1 MFEQILSMLFDYVDF
16 IVNLFM
22 IIASWFLLLDLVYS
36 FSMNV
41 VWMFKL
47 YLIDT
52 HFGFLLMP
60 KGERNGIKSR
70 TYMSNQLNFKIGIN
84 SKTKGENLCE

>member
-22 IIASWFLLLDLVYS
+22 IVASWFLLHDLVDI
-36 FSMNV
+36 FP
-41 VWMFKL
+41 WMLYECLVIFECFKFV
-47 YLIDT
+47 T

-60 KGERNGIKSR
+60 KGEKNRV
-70 TYMSNQLNFKIGIN
+70 
-84 SKTKGENLCE
+84 